1 MAKKLDYEKDS
12 QNRKPKEFREDGW
25 APFVS
30 SFNDPKPPKKP
41 DENSAKNIGQPD
53 LFQNQVES
61 NIYEIATQTLNGN
74 YHPLIRELALITQE
88 RISIESRNSY
98 ESLKSIFEE
107 KLKNSE
113 RSDYF
118 LSDNKNKAERMIS
131 EYKEVITYLS
141 KLEIII
147 KSI

>member
-1 MAKKLDYEKDS
+1 MSKKLDYGKDS
-12 QNRKPKEFREDGW
+12 QNRKPKEFSDDGW

-30 SFNDPKPPKKP
+30 SFNDPKPPKKL
-41 DENSAKNIGQPD
+41 DRNSTKNIGQSD
-53 LFQNQVES
+53 LFQNQIKS
-61 NIYEIATQTLNGN
+61 NIHEIATQTLNGN
-74 YHPLIRELALITQE
+74 YRPLINELSLITQE
-88 RISIESRNSY
+88 RIPIESGISY
-98 ESLKSIFEE
+98 ESLKIIFEE
-107 KLKNSE
+107 KLKNVE

-118 LSDNKNKAERMIS
+118 LRENKINAERMIS